1 MTIIWNHHE
10 VFIQKSKDIPGFGK
24 LIREIDDVKT
34 FQKLEKAKIPFFC
47 ARC

>member
-24 LIREIDDVKT
+24 LIREIDVNISEIGESKDT
-34 FQKLEKAKIPFFC
+34 LFFV